1 MQQKLRERLLCE
13 RITKIN
19 KYADKLIWS
28 GLSKNH
34 SITLQHVLKTF
45 PDKSWN
51 WIGISYNPSITFQD
65 VLEHHEM
72 PWDWNNLSYNSSI
85 TFQDVLKHHEM
96 PWNWIALQC
105 PQNIMRD
112 NF

>member
-34 SITLQHVLKTF
+34 
-45 PDKSWN
+45 
-51 WIGISYNPSITFQD
+51 
-65 VLEHHEM
+65 
-72 PWDWNNLSYNSSI
+72 
-85 TFQDVLKHHEM
+85 
-96 PWNWIALQC
+96 
-105 PQNIMRD
+105 
-112 NF
+112 